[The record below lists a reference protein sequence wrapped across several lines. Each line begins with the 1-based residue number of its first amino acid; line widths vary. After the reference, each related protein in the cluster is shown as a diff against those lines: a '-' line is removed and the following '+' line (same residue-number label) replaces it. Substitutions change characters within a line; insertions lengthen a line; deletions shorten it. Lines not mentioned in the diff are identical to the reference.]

1 MFIHTGCNDMG
12 IRIFECVAKNQFIHY
27 QTLLEY
33 MQIQRFDILILH
45 ISWSAIGIAYYRR
58 KGRV

>member
-12 IRIFECVAKNQFIHY
+12 IRKFECVAKNQFVYY
-27 QTLLEY
+27 QTQLEY

-45 ISWSAIGIAYYRR
+45 ISWSAIETAY
-58 KGRV
+58 